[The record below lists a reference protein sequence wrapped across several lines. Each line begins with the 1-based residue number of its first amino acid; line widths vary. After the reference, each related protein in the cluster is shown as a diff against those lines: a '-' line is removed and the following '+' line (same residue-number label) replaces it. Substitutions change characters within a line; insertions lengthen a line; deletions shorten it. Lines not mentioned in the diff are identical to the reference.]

1 MLNIAEADSAA
12 LIINRDGTVSYWTYG
27 TTQEVAAV
35 FTERECTLESVDSTG
50 LESVVNKI
58 NLSYGMQKTALLD
71 SEINSESFENYIS
84 VSSTDSIATYGT
96 REASG
101 DFQQNKWITAQATA
115 EKYANAKLALYEFE
129 RFEFVITTAYWNSNY
144 RNLELWDLVELNHID
159 APSIFGSSPPNQ
171 TKNLF
176 DGVDWAIGDALRHAK
191 SYYYRIIDRVVEYDL
206 NGEARI
212 TFKLRALN
220 RNEIG
225 IG

>member
-1 MLNIAEADSAA
+1 MLGIAEADSAA

-27 TTQEVAAV
+27 TTQSISAV
-35 FTERECTLESVDSTG
+35 FTERDCTLESVDSTG
-50 LESVVNKI
+50 IESVVNKI
-58 NLSYGMQKTALLD
+58 NLYYGEAIDLLANSATTNISYENELF
-71 SEINSESFENYIS
+71 ESSAE
-84 VSSTDSIATYGT
+84 SIATYGT
-96 REASG
+96 RENSANFTS
-101 DFQQNKWITAQATA
+101 NNWIKNTATAQ
-115 EKYANAKLALYEFE
+115 KYADYKLAQYEFE
-129 RFEFVITTAYWNSNY
+129 RFEFVINTAYWNSNY
-144 RNLELWDLVELNHID
+144 RTLELWDLVELNHID

-191 SYYYRIIDRVVEYDL
+191 SYYCRIIDRVVEYDL